1 MKNLFIV
8 AGLAGVLFFAG
19 CVPPKGAISPDPEQA
34 EISAALEKA
43 EEARL
48 ARNYS
53 LAEKLYHDLLQD
65 KGPVLSP
72 DQKIRVRKGLAAS
85 AVNNSHFGLAEENLL
100 AWKGLDPGVEKTWD
114 WQSIFLKIQKETEG
128 TEKLLSHVRE
138 LILGEDI
145 PFAAKAEA
153 TIFLSRTLI
162 EQERFSEPRELLKTV
177 YFLADSHEK
186 RIRIGEPLALFLSE
200 LDLEALTGLKQ
211 SCPSEEPQKFPCP
224 LFSWYLVQKRL
235 QSQELGE
242 LQARVSLNSIYQT
255 LDPALQE
262 VLDPEL
268 ADLPGEPDL
277 PVFQTALLV
286 PLSGSYGRIGWKIAK
301 GVDTAQLEL
310 LQQGIRLEVRIINT
324 DDAHWKD
331 ELSALPEDCV
341 LVGGPLRP
349 STWQEIHESDLHQEK
364 TFFTFRSS
372 LPPGQ
377 EGRDGYRFFP
387 SRQDQI
393 RPLIEILGREMDVHQ
408 YGIIYPRSEY
418 GRKMAKAFSLEVQ
431 NQQGEITAL
440 TGYDSKNETDY
451 RGMLADF
458 LRVPAQ
464 SPTSNPEKDGEDQD
478 CDLQLRPTPDFQAI
492 FIPDGFSAARRII
505 PEFFFFDEYRMFFL
519 GPTLW
524 GQQVDQVPDLDPSY
538 YKLALIPM
546 AWWSDKPGPAM
557 KKLKQGLQSSA
568 QGSPDFW
575 KALGYDFTRFSH
587 HIVRRLLQQNSDLST
602 SLQSLSGFNW
612 SMAPL
617 QWNSR
622 GRARQELFVFQFS
635 GRELA
640 RVSLPRLKQRRDQMH
655 RDYEYVLFNQLQER
669 GCFPDP
675 ESAEK
680 AADGQNEINERER

>member
-1 MKNLFIV
+1 MKNFFIL
-8 AGLAGVLFFAG
+8 AGLASVLFFAG
-19 CVPPKGAISPDPEQA
+19 CVPPKGAITPDPEQA
-34 EISAALEKA
+34 EIAAALEKA
-43 EEARL
+43 EKAGL

-85 AVNNSHFGLAEENLL
+85 AVYNLHFGLAAENLR
-100 AWKGLDPGVEKTWD
+100 AWKRLEPGVEKTWD
-114 WQSIFLKIQKETEG
+114 WQSIFLEIQKETKGAEN
-128 TEKLLSHVRE
+128 LLSHVQK
-138 LILGEDI
+138 LILREDI
-145 PFAAKAEA
+145 PFAAKVEA
-153 TIFLSRTLI
+153 ALFLCRTFVK
-162 EQERFSEPRELLKTV
+162 QKRFIEPRELLKTV
-177 YFLADSHEK
+177 YFLADSNEK
-186 RIRIGEPLALFLSE
+186 RLRIGQSLALFLSE
-200 LDLEALTGLKQ
+200 LDPESLTGLEQ
-211 SCPSEEPQKFPCP
+211 SCPADQPLEFPCP
-224 LFSWYLVQKRL
+224 FFRWYLVQKRL
-235 QSQELGE
+235 QTQELGQ
-242 LQARVSLNSIYQT
+242 LQARVNLNSIYQT

-262 VLDPEL
+262 VLAPEL
-268 ADLPGEPDL
+268 ADLPGEPVP

-286 PLSGSYGRIGWKIAK
+286 PLSGSYSQIGWKIAK
-301 GVDTAQLEL
+301 GADAAQLEL

-324 DDAHWKD
+324 DDAQWKD
-331 ELSALPEDCV
+331 ELAALPEDCV

-349 STWQEIHESDLHQEK
+349 STWQEIHESGLHQEK

-393 RPLIEILGREMDVHQ
+393 RPLIEILGRDMDVHQ
-408 YGIIYPRSEY
+408 YGIIYPKSEY

-440 TGYDSKNETDY
+440 TGYDSKNESDY

-464 SPTSNPEKDGEDQD
+464 SPSSNPGKDGEGQD
-478 CDLQLRPTPDFQAI
+478 CSLQLRPTPDFQAV

-524 GQQVDQVPDLDPSY
+524 GQQVDQVSDLDPSY

-557 KKLKQGLQSSA
+557 KKLKQGLESSA
-568 QGSPDFW
+568 QGNPDFW

-587 HIVRRLLQQNSDLST
+587 HLVRRLLQQNSDLST
-602 SLQSLSGFNW
+602 SLQSLSGFYW

-617 QWNSR
+617 KWDSR

-635 GRELA
+635 GRELV
-640 RVSLPRLKQRRDQMH
+640 RVSLPRLKQRRDQMQ

-680 AADGQNEINERER
+680 AASGQNEISGRER